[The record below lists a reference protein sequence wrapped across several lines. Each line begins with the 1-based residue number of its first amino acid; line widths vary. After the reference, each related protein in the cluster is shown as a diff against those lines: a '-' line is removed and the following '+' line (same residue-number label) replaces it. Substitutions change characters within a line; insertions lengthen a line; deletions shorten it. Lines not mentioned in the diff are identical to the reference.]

1 LQDHVDRVGLPWT
14 IDRLGGRIQWRLTV
28 EPPRTGEDG
37 SASVVLP
44 LADARKAFMLNR
56 GIWDAVASAGPS
68 ISYANTESD
77 VDLYIKVAGEFLDE
91 LTA

>member
-1 LQDHVDRVGLPWT
+1 MGLPWT
-14 IDRLGGRIQWRLTV
+14 IDRLGGRIQKRLTL

-44 LADARKAFMLNR
+44 LVDARKVFMLNR
-56 GIWDAVASAGPS
+56 WIWDAVASAGPS
-68 ISYANTESD
+68 VSYANTESD
-77 VDLYIKVAGEFLDE
+77 VDLYIAAAGEFLDE